1 MDDLT
6 IARWRVRT
14 LRLAGEP
21 YASPTAVVSGL
32 LGVQA
37 ENHPQASW
45 AVATRTRGVTEKDFQ
60 RLFDTGEILRTHVL
74 RPTWHFVLPADIRWL
89 VELTGPR
96 NRTLL
101 RQVQRS
107 SGIDDAMLARS
118 AEVIVDALSG
128 GAHLTRDE
136 LSARLRDA
144 GIATDDGRLGVHV
157 YHAETSALICS
168 GAMKGTDHTYALL
181 EERAPTATR
190 FDRDEAVTELV
201 RRYFAGHGPAT
212 ERDLSYW
219 ASMTLTDI
227 RAGLAAAGDQLDH
240 VEHNGRT
247 FWFAGPP
254 PTTDP
259 TLEPRGH
266 LLQILDEYHNG
277 YQDSRGVLDIAG
289 IVPSGRA
296 ANVGMA
302 LVDGQMVGGMRRT
315 LRTSDVTFHINLF
328 RDLDPDEL
336 AALEAAAARY
346 GDFLGRDA
354 TLAAVA
360 P

>member
-6 IARWRVRT
+6 IARWRMRT
-14 LRLAGEP
+14 LRLDGTP
-21 YASPTAVVSGL
+21 YPSPTAVVGGL

-37 ENHPQASW
+37 ENHLQASW
-45 AVATRTRGVTEKDFQ
+45 AVAARTRDTTEDEFQ

-96 NRTLL
+96 IRRLL

-107 SGIDDAMLARS
+107 AGVDDAMLQRS
-118 AEVIVDALSG
+118 ADVIVEALSG
-128 GAHLTRDE
+128 GTHLTRDE
-136 LSARLRDA
+136 LGARLRDA

-168 GAMKGTDHTYALL
+168 GAMHGSDHTYALL
-181 EERAPTATR
+181 DDRAPDTAR
-190 FDRDEAVTELV
+190 LDRDEAVAELV
-201 RRYFAGHGPAT
+201 RRYFTGHGPAT

-227 RAGLAAAGDQLDH
+227 RAGLAAASDHLDNA
-240 VEHNGRT
+240 EHNGRT
-247 FWFAGPP
+247 FWFAGAPP
-254 PTTDP
+254 ATDAAP
-259 TLEPRGH
+259 DPRGH

-277 YQDSRGVLDIAG
+277 YQDSRGVLDVAG
-289 IVPSGRA
+289 IVPSGRP

-315 LRTSDVTFHINLF
+315 LRSDDVRFDVNLF
-328 RDLDPDEL
+328 RRLEPDERATL
-336 AALEAAAARY
+336 DDAAARY

-354 TLAAVA
+354 TVA
-360 P
+360 TTER

>member
-6 IARWRVRT
+6 IARWRMAT
-14 LRLAGEP
+14 LRLTGEP
-21 YASPTAVVSGL
+21 FNSPTAAVGGL

-45 AVATRTRGVTEKDFQ
+45 AVATRTRGVTEDAFR
-60 RLFDTGEILRTHVL
+60 RLFDEGEILRTHVL

-89 VELTGPR
+89 LELTGPR
-96 NRTLL
+96 IRTML

-107 SGIDDAMLARS
+107 AGVDDAMLERS

-128 GAHLTRDE
+128 GTHLTRDQ
-136 LSARLRDA
+136 LGARLGDA
-144 GIATDDGRLGVHV
+144 GFPTDDGRLGVHI

-168 GAMKGTDHTYALL
+168 GAIRGTDHTYALL
-181 EERAPTATR
+181 EERAPGAPR

-201 RRYFAGHGPAT
+201 RRYFSGHGPAT

-227 RAGLAAAGDQLDH
+227 RAGLAAAGEDL
-240 VEHNGRT
+240 EHMEHDGRT
-247 FWFAGPP
+247 FWFTGPP
-254 PTTDP
+254 PATDAAP
-259 TLEPRGH
+259 EPRGH

-277 YQDSRGVLDIAG
+277 YQDSRDVLDVAG

-296 ANVGMA
+296 ANTGMA

-315 LRTSDVTFHINLF
+315 VRPGGVTFDVNLF
-328 RDLDPDEL
+328 RDLPPDERSV
-336 AALEAAAARY
+336 LEAAAARY
-346 GDFLGRDA
+346 GDFLGREA
-354 TLAAVA
+354 TLTAAER
-360 P
+360 

>member
-1 MDDLT
+1 VDPSAVRAD
-6 IARWRVRT
+6 ARSLSCTPAGLRAVRSSVRAHRRRAGSARSDAVA
-14 LRLAGEP
+14 LRL
-21 YASPTAVVSGL
+21 
-32 LGVQA
+32 
-37 ENHPQASW
+37 
-45 AVATRTRGVTEKDFQ
+45 
-60 RLFDTGEILRTHVL
+60 
-74 RPTWHFVLPADIRWL
+74 
-89 VELTGPR
+89 
-96 NRTLL
+96 
-101 RQVQRS
+101 
-107 SGIDDAMLARS
+107 
-118 AEVIVDALSG
+118 EV
-128 GAHLTRDE
+128 
-136 LSARLRDA
+136 
-144 GIATDDGRLGVHV
+144 
-157 YHAETSALICS
+157 
-168 GAMKGTDHTYALL
+168 LL